1 MREGG
6 GEGGGGGRQTGT
18 IRNDGGFLKKSMEVG
33 SGEGGRKAEGGGGG
47 VMKQPGR
54 AFTLPCDLTRAVTL
68 SSLCE
73 GVRIR
78 LLSAARD

>member
-1 MREGG
+1 M
-6 GEGGGGGRQTGT
+6 GEGGGGRQTET
-18 IRNDGGFLKKSMEVG
+18 IRGDGGFLKKSMEVG
-33 SGEGGRKAEGGGGG
+33 SGQGGRKAEGVQGG
-47 VMKQPGR
+47 VIKQPGR
-54 AFTLPCDLTRAVTL
+54 SFTLPCGLTRAVTL